1 MPIIRVRL
9 VAVGKQAEALID
21 ALHRI
26 EGVGRIDEVD
36 APMLH
41 IGGERPGASGWH
53 AIEIDAH
60 DHLFA
65 ERIRDF
71 TAAIAQRLGATAE
84 FVDDF

>member
-9 VAVGKQAEALID
+9 VAVGKEAEALID
-21 ALHRI
+21 VLHRI
-26 EGVGRIDEVD
+26 EGVGRIDEVN
-36 APMLH
+36 APMPRM
-41 IGGERPGASGWH
+41 GGERPGSSGWH

-65 ERIRDF
+65 ERIRNF

-84 FVDDF
+84 FVDYF